1 MKISLFQYLFF
12 LCLYTYKK
20 YSPLRIFQIIET
32 SKFNIDGNV
41 LDLGSSNSSNNILK
55 YNQTVK
61 NIKYADKFS
70 EKSEIIQID
79 LEKFPNNISE
89 NFHYVFLFNVMEHIK
104 NFDNCLKNAF
114 NLIKED
120 GKLIGSTPFL
130 FRVHSSPHD
139 YLRFTDQF
147 LIEKFK
153 EVGFSKYK
161 VYVLIGGIFISFYSN
176 IFTIVNKVPFSFI
189 INIPLFFICLLLDKI
204 LSLFSKNL
212 KNNYPIGYYFI
223 AEK

>member
-1 MKISLFQYLFF
+1 
-12 LCLYTYKK
+12 
-20 YSPLRIFQIIET
+20 
-32 SKFNIDGNV
+32 
-41 LDLGSSNSSNNILK
+41 
-55 YNQTVK
+55 
-61 NIKYADKFS
+61 
-70 EKSEIIQID
+70 
-79 LEKFPNNISE
+79 
-89 NFHYVFLFNVMEHIK
+89 MEHIK

-161 VYVLIGGIFISFYSN
+161 VYVLIMVEFLFLFTQIYS
-176 IFTIVNKVPFSFI
+176 
-189 INIPLFFICLLLDKI
+189 LL
-204 LSLFSKNL
+204 
-212 KNNYPIGYYFI
+212 
-223 AEK
+223 

>member
-32 SKFNIDGNV
+32 SKLNIDGNV

-79 LEKFPNNISE
+79 LEKYPNNISE

-104 NFDNCLKNAF
+104 NFDNCLKMH
-114 NLIKED
+114 LI
-120 GKLIGSTPFL
+120 
-130 FRVHSSPHD
+130 
-139 YLRFTDQF
+139 
-147 LIEKFK
+147 
-153 EVGFSKYK
+153 
-161 VYVLIGGIFISFYSN
+161 
-176 IFTIVNKVPFSFI
+176 
-189 INIPLFFICLLLDKI
+189 
-204 LSLFSKNL
+204 
-212 KNNYPIGYYFI
+212 
-223 AEK
+223 

>member
-1 MKISLFQYLFF
+1 MF
-12 LCLYTYKK
+12 
-20 YSPLRIFQIIET
+20 
-32 SKFNIDGNV
+32 
-41 LDLGSSNSSNNILK
+41 
-55 YNQTVK
+55 
-61 NIKYADKFS
+61 
-70 EKSEIIQID
+70 
-79 LEKFPNNISE
+79 
-89 NFHYVFLFNVMEHIK
+89 
-104 NFDNCLKNAF
+104 KNAF

-189 INIPLFFICLLLDKI
+189 
-204 LSLFSKNL
+204 
-212 KNNYPIGYYFI
+212 
-223 AEK
+223 